1 MNYDS
6 IRSYNP
12 EELQDVY
19 TRMLAE
25 PMFQQVAGFVL
36 PNVPLQIV
44 EQEMRSCKTNLDFQ
58 KKFCYVFLK
67 NLLDKASDGMAIDFN
82 SVDTDKRYTFISNH
96 RDIVL
101 DSAFLSM
108 VLIDAGFSTTCE
120 IAIGDNLLA
129 WPWIE
134 DLVRTIKA
142 FIVRRGLSLREQLM
156 SSKLLASYMH
166 HVISDKNDNL
176 WIAQREGRAKDSDD
190 RTQPAILKMIAMAG
204 EGDAID
210 RLKEMHI
217 SPLCISYE
225 YDPCDI
231 LKAQEF
237 QLKRDNPEWKK
248 SKADDVN
255 SMRTGILGYK
265 GHVVYRATKCLDD
278 FLETLRE
285 APKTEI
291 FDLIA
296 AQMDKQI
303 HSAYE
308 LFPVNY
314 VALDRLN
321 GTREH
326 FNNGYTAEEEQ
337 KVNGYLKMQMQ
348 KVAIPNPDNE
358 FLMNC
363 MLTMYANPLK
373 NYLASKK

>member
-25 PMFQQVAGFVL
+25 PMFQQMAAFVL
-36 PNVPLQIV
+36 PGVPLAAV
-44 EQEMRSCKTNLDFQ
+44 EQEMRSCKTNLEFQ
-58 KKFCYVFLK
+58 KKFCYTFLHS
-67 NLLDKASDGMAIDFN
+67 LLEKASDGMTVDFN
-82 SVDTDKRYTFISNH
+82 AVSTDSRYTFISNH

-101 DSAFLSM
+101 DSAFLSK
-108 VLIDAGFSTTCE
+108 VLIDAGFPTTCE

-129 WPWIE
+129 WPWVE

-142 FIVRRGLSLREQLM
+142 FIVRRGLSLREQLVA
-156 SSKLLASYMH
+156 SKTLASYMR
-166 HVISDKNDNL
+166 HVIEDKNDNL
-176 WIAQREGRAKDSDD
+176 WIAQREGRAKDSND

-204 EGDAID
+204 NGDAID
-210 RLKEMHI
+210 RLKQMHI

-255 SMRTGILGYK
+255 SMKTGILGYK
-265 GHVVYRATKCLDD
+265 GRVVYRATECIDD

-285 APKTEI
+285 VPKTEV
-291 FDLIA
+291 FDVIA

-303 HSAYE
+303 HAAYE
-308 LFPVNY
+308 IFPINY
-314 VALDRLN
+314 IALDRLN
-321 GTREH
+321 GNRDN

-337 KVNGYLKMQMQ
+337 KVDGYLKMQMQ
-348 KVAIPNPDNE
+348 KVVIPNPDNDY
-358 FLMNC
+358 LMNC
-363 MLTMYANPLK
+363 LLTMYANPLK
-373 NYLASKK
+373 NHLGL

>member
-166 HVISDKNDNL
+166 HVITDKNDNL

-337 KVNGYLKMQMQ
+337 KVDGYLKMQMQ

>member
-67 NLLDKASDGMAIDFN
+67 NLLEKASDGMAIDFN

-108 VLIDAGFSTTCE
+108 VLIDAGFPTTCE

-166 HVISDKNDNL
+166 HVISEKNDNL

-296 AQMDKQI
+296 TQMDKQI

-337 KVNGYLKMQMQ
+337 KVDGYFKMQMQ

>member
-12 EELQDVY
+12 EELQDAY
-19 TRMLAE
+19 SRLLAE

-36 PNVPLQIV
+36 PNVPLQVV

-58 KKFCYVFLK
+58 KKFCYTFLH
-67 NLLDKASDGMAIDFN
+67 NLLAKASDGMNNDLSA
-82 SVDTDKRYTFISNH
+82 VDTTKRYTFISNH

-101 DSAFLSM
+101 DSAFLSK
-108 VLIDAGFSTTCE
+108 VLIDGGFPTTCE

-134 DLVRTIKA
+134 DLVRIIKA

-156 SSKLLASYMH
+156 ASKQLASYMH
-166 HVISDKNDNL
+166 YVISEKNDNL

-204 EGDAID
+204 EGDALD

-255 SMRTGILGYK
+255 SMKTGILGYK
-265 GHVVYRATKCLDD
+265 GHVVYRATKCIDD
-278 FLETLRE
+278 FLESLRE
-285 APKTEI
+285 APKTEV

-321 GTREH
+321 GTSEH
-326 FNNGYTAEEEQ
+326 LGNGYTEEEEQ
-337 KVNGYLKMQMQ
+337 KVDGYFKMQMQ
-348 KVAIPNPDNE
+348 KVTIPNPDKE
-358 FLMNC
+358 FLMNS
-363 MLTMYANPLK
+363 MLTMYANPLR
-373 NYLASKK
+373 NYLASK

>member
-19 TRMLAE
+19 SRLLAE
-25 PMFQQVAGFVL
+25 PMFQQMAGFVL
-36 PNVPLQIV
+36 PNVPLQVI
-44 EQEMRSCKTNLDFQ
+44 ESEMRSCKTNLDFQ
-58 KKFCYVFLK
+58 KKFCYSFLA
-67 NLLDKASDGMAIDFN
+67 NLLEKASDGMNIDFN
-82 SVDTDKRYTFISNH
+82 SLDVQKRYTFISNH

-101 DSAFLSM
+101 DSAFLSK

-129 WPWIE
+129 WPWVE

-142 FIVRRGLSLREQLM
+142 FIVRRGLSIREQLVA
-156 SSKLLASYMH
+156 SKQLASYMH
-166 HVISDKNDNL
+166 YVISEKYDNL

-217 SPLCISYE
+217 SPLSISYE

-237 QLKRDNPEWKK
+237 QLKRDNPDWKK

-255 SMRTGILGYK
+255 SMKTGILGYK
-265 GHVVYRATKCLDD
+265 GRIVYRATECIDN
-278 FLETLRE
+278 FLETLRDT
-285 APKTEI
+285 PKTEV

-296 AQMDKQI
+296 TQMDKQI

-308 LFPVNY
+308 LYPVNY
-314 VALDRLN
+314 IALDRLN

-326 FNNGYTAEEEQ
+326 LNNGYTAEEEQ
-337 KVNGYLKMQMQ
+337 KVDGYFAMQMQ
-348 KVAIPNPDNE
+348 KVVIPNPDKE

-363 MLTMYANPLK
+363 LLTMYANPLK
-373 NYLASKK
+373 NYLASK

>member
-12 EELQDVY
+12 EELQDAY
-19 TRMLAE
+19 SRLLAE

-36 PNVPLQIV
+36 PNVPLQVV

-58 KKFCYVFLK
+58 KKFCYTFLH
-67 NLLDKASDGMAIDFN
+67 NLLAKASDGMNNDLSA
-82 SVDTDKRYTFISNH
+82 VDTTKRYTFISNH

-101 DSAFLSM
+101 DSAFLSK
-108 VLIDAGFSTTCE
+108 VLIDGGFPTTCE

-134 DLVRTIKA
+134 DLVRIIKA

-156 SSKLLASYMH
+156 ASKQLASYMH
-166 HVISDKNDNL
+166 YVISEKNDNL

-204 EGDAID
+204 EGDALD

-255 SMRTGILGYK
+255 SMKTGILGYK
-265 GHVVYRATKCLDD
+265 GHVVYRATKCIDD
-278 FLETLRE
+278 FLESLRE
-285 APKTEI
+285 APKTEV

-321 GTREH
+321 GTSEH
-326 FNNGYTAEEEQ
+326 LGNGYTEEEEQ
-337 KVNGYLKMQMQ
+337 KVDGYFKMQMQ
-348 KVAIPNPDNE
+348 KVAIPNPDKE
-358 FLMNC
+358 FLMNS
-363 MLTMYANPLK
+363 MLTMYANPLR
-373 NYLASKK
+373 NYLASK

>member
-12 EELQDVY
+12 EELQDAY
-19 TRMLAE
+19 SRLLAE

-36 PNVPLQIV
+36 PNVPLQVV

-58 KKFCYVFLK
+58 KKFCYTFLH
-67 NLLDKASDGMAIDFN
+67 NLLAKASDGMNNDLSA
-82 SVDTDKRYTFISNH
+82 VDTSKRYTFISNH

-101 DSAFLSM
+101 DSAFLSK
-108 VLIDAGFSTTCE
+108 VLIDAGFPTTCE

-134 DLVRTIKA
+134 DLVRIIKA

-156 SSKLLASYMH
+156 ASKQLASYMH
-166 HVISDKNDNL
+166 YVISEKNDNL

-255 SMRTGILGYK
+255 SMKTGILGYK
-265 GHVVYRATKCLDD
+265 GHVVYRATECIDG

-285 APKTEI
+285 APKTEV

-296 AQMDKQI
+296 TQMDKQI

-326 FNNGYTAEEEQ
+326 LGNGYTAEEEH
-337 KVNGYLKMQMQ
+337 KVDGYFKMQMQ
-348 KVAIPNPDNE
+348 KVAIPNPDTE
-358 FLMNC
+358 FLMNS
-363 MLTMYANPLK
+363 MLNMYANPLK
-373 NYLASKK
+373 NYLASK

>member
-36 PNVPLQIV
+36 PNVPLQMV
-44 EQEMRSCKTNLDFQ
+44 EQEMRACKTNLDFQ

-67 NLLDKASDGMAIDFN
+67 NLLEKASDGMAIDFN
-82 SVDTDKRYTFISNH
+82 SVDTGKRYTFISNH

-108 VLIDAGFSTTCE
+108 VLIDAGFPTTCE

-156 SSKLLASYMH
+156 ASKLLASYMH
-166 HVISDKNDNL
+166 HVITDKNDNL

-265 GHVVYRATKCLDD
+265 GHVVYRATECIDD

-296 AQMDKQI
+296 TQMDKQI

-326 FNNGYTAEEEQ
+326 LNNGYTAEEEQ
-337 KVNGYLKMQMQ
+337 KVDGYLKMQMQ

-373 NYLASKK
+373 NYLASQK

>member
-12 EELQDVY
+12 EELQDAY
-19 TRMLAE
+19 SRLLAE

-36 PNVPLQIV
+36 PNVPLRVV

-58 KKFCYVFLK
+58 KKFCYTFLH
-67 NLLDKASDGMAIDFN
+67 NLLAKASDGMNNDLSA
-82 SVDTDKRYTFISNH
+82 VDTSKRYTFISNH

-101 DSAFLSM
+101 DSAFLSK
-108 VLIDAGFSTTCE
+108 VLIDAGFPTTCE

-134 DLVRTIKA
+134 DLVRIIKA

-156 SSKLLASYMH
+156 ASKQLASYMH
-166 HVISDKNDNL
+166 YVISEKNDNL

-204 EGDAID
+204 EGDSID

-255 SMRTGILGYK
+255 SMKTGILGYK
-265 GHVVYRATKCLDD
+265 GHVVYRATECIDG

-285 APKTEI
+285 APKTEV

-326 FNNGYTAEEEQ
+326 LDNGYTAEEEQ
-337 KVNGYLKMQMQ
+337 KVDGYFKMQMQ
-348 KVAIPNPDNE
+348 KVAIPNPDTE
-358 FLMNC
+358 FLMNS
-363 MLTMYANPLK
+363 MLNMYANPLK
-373 NYLASKK
+373 NYLASK

>member
-12 EELQDVY
+12 EELQDAY
-19 TRMLAE
+19 SRLLAE

-36 PNVPLQIV
+36 PNVPLQVV

-58 KKFCYVFLK
+58 KKFCYTFLH
-67 NLLDKASDGMAIDFN
+67 NLLAKASDGMNNDLSA
-82 SVDTDKRYTFISNH
+82 VDTSKRYTFISNH

-101 DSAFLSM
+101 DSAFLSK
-108 VLIDAGFSTTCE
+108 VLIDAGFPTTCE

-134 DLVRTIKA
+134 DLVRIIKA

-156 SSKLLASYMH
+156 ASKQLASYMH
-166 HVISDKNDNL
+166 YVISEKNDNL

-255 SMRTGILGYK
+255 SMKTGILGYK
-265 GHVVYRATKCLDD
+265 GHVVYRATECIDG

-285 APKTEI
+285 APKTEV

-326 FNNGYTAEEEQ
+326 LDNGYTAEEEH
-337 KVNGYLKMQMQ
+337 KVDGYFKMQMQ
-348 KVAIPNPDNE
+348 KVAIPNPDTE
-358 FLMNC
+358 FLMNS
-363 MLTMYANPLK
+363 MLNMYANPLK
-373 NYLASKK
+373 NYLASK

>member
-19 TRMLAE
+19 SRLLAE
-25 PMFQQVAGFVL
+25 PMFQQMAGFVL
-36 PNVPLQIV
+36 PNVPLQVI
-44 EQEMRSCKTNLDFQ
+44 ESEMRSCKTNLDFQ
-58 KKFCYVFLK
+58 KKFCYSFLA
-67 NLLDKASDGMAIDFN
+67 NLLEKASDGMNIDFN
-82 SVDTDKRYTFISNH
+82 SLDVQKRYTFISNH

-101 DSAFLSM
+101 DSAFLSK

-129 WPWIE
+129 WPWVE

-142 FIVRRGLSLREQLM
+142 FIVRRGLSIREQLVA
-156 SSKLLASYMH
+156 SKQLASYMH
-166 HVISDKNDNL
+166 YVISEKYDNL

-217 SPLCISYE
+217 SPLSISYE

-237 QLKRDNPEWKK
+237 QLKRDNPDWKK
-248 SKADDVN
+248 TKADDVN
-255 SMRTGILGYK
+255 SMKTGILGYK
-265 GHVVYRATKCLDD
+265 GRIVYRATECIDN
-278 FLETLRE
+278 FLETLRDT
-285 APKTEI
+285 PKTEV
-291 FDLIA
+291 FDLIST
-296 AQMDKQI
+296 QMDKQI

-308 LFPVNY
+308 LYPVNY
-314 VALDRLN
+314 IALDRLN

-326 FNNGYTAEEEQ
+326 LNNGYTAEEEQ
-337 KVNGYLKMQMQ
+337 KVDGYLAMQMQ
-348 KVAIPNPDNE
+348 KVVIPNPDKE

-363 MLTMYANPLK
+363 LLTMYANPLK
-373 NYLASKK
+373 NYLASK

>member
-19 TRMLAE
+19 SRLLAE
-25 PMFQQVAGFVL
+25 PMFQQMAGFVL
-36 PNVPLQIV
+36 PNVPLQVI
-44 EQEMRSCKTNLDFQ
+44 ESEMRSCKTNLDFQ
-58 KKFCYVFLK
+58 KKFCYSFLA
-67 NLLDKASDGMAIDFN
+67 NLLEKASDGMNIDFN
-82 SVDTDKRYTFISNH
+82 SLDVQKRYTFISNH

-101 DSAFLSM
+101 DSAFLSK

-129 WPWIE
+129 WPWVE

-142 FIVRRGLSLREQLM
+142 FIVRRGLSIREQLVA
-156 SSKLLASYMH
+156 SKQLASYMH
-166 HVISDKNDNL
+166 YVISEKYDNL

-217 SPLCISYE
+217 SPLSISYE

-237 QLKRDNPEWKK
+237 QLKRDNPDWKK

-255 SMRTGILGYK
+255 SMKTGILGYK
-265 GHVVYRATKCLDD
+265 GRIVYRATECIDN
-278 FLETLRE
+278 FLETLRDT
-285 APKTEI
+285 PKTEV
-291 FDLIA
+291 FDLIST
-296 AQMDKQI
+296 QMDKQI

-308 LFPVNY
+308 LYPVNY
-314 VALDRLN
+314 IALDRLN

-326 FNNGYTAEEEQ
+326 LNNGYTAEEEQ
-337 KVNGYLKMQMQ
+337 KVDGYFAMQMQ
-348 KVAIPNPDNE
+348 KVVIPNPDKE

-363 MLTMYANPLK
+363 LLTMYANPLK
-373 NYLASKK
+373 NYLASK

>member
-12 EELQDVY
+12 EELQDAY
-19 TRMLAE
+19 SRLLAE

-36 PNVPLQIV
+36 PNVPLQVV

-58 KKFCYVFLK
+58 KKFCYTFLQ
-67 NLLDKASDGMAIDFN
+67 NLLAKASDGMNNDLSA
-82 SVDTDKRYTFISNH
+82 VDTSKRYTFISNH

-101 DSAFLSM
+101 DSAFLSK
-108 VLIDAGFSTTCE
+108 VLIDAGFPTTCE

-134 DLVRTIKA
+134 DLVRIIKA

-156 SSKLLASYMH
+156 ASKQLASYMH
-166 HVISDKNDNL
+166 YVISEKNDNL

-255 SMRTGILGYK
+255 SMKTGILGYK
-265 GHVVYRATKCLDD
+265 GHVVYRATKCIDD
-278 FLETLRE
+278 FLESLRE
-285 APKTEI
+285 APKTEV

-308 LFPVNY
+308 LFSVNY

-321 GTREH
+321 GTREY
-326 FNNGYTAEEEQ
+326 FNNGYTEEEEQ
-337 KVNGYLKMQMQ
+337 KVDGYFKMQMQ
-348 KVAIPNPDNE
+348 KVVIPNPDTE
-358 FLMNC
+358 FLMNS
-363 MLTMYANPLK
+363 MLTMYANPLR
-373 NYLASKK
+373 NYLASKE

>member
-12 EELQDVY
+12 EELQDAY
-19 TRMLAE
+19 SRLLAE

-36 PNVPLQIV
+36 PNVPLQVV

-58 KKFCYVFLK
+58 KKFCYTFLH
-67 NLLDKASDGMAIDFN
+67 NLLAKASDGMNNDLSA
-82 SVDTDKRYTFISNH
+82 VDTSKRYTFISNH

-101 DSAFLSM
+101 DSAFLSK
-108 VLIDAGFSTTCE
+108 VLIDAGFPTTCE

-134 DLVRTIKA
+134 DLVRIIKA

-156 SSKLLASYMH
+156 ASKQLASYMH
-166 HVISDKNDNL
+166 YVISEKNDNL

-255 SMRTGILGYK
+255 SMKTGILGYK
-265 GHVVYRATKCLDD
+265 GHVVYRATECIDG

-285 APKTEI
+285 APKTEV

-326 FNNGYTAEEEQ
+326 LDNGYTAEEEQ
-337 KVNGYLKMQMQ
+337 KVDGYFKMQMQ
-348 KVAIPNPDNE
+348 KVAIPNPDTE
-358 FLMNC
+358 FLMNS
-363 MLTMYANPLK
+363 MLNMYANPLR
-373 NYLASKK
+373 NYLASK

>member
-166 HVISDKNDNL
+166 HVITDKNDNL

-296 AQMDKQI
+296 TQMDKQI

-337 KVNGYLKMQMQ
+337 KVDGYLKMQMQ
-348 KVAIPNPDNE
+348 KVVIPNPDNE

>member
-12 EELQDVY
+12 EELQDAY
-19 TRMLAE
+19 SRLLAE

-36 PNVPLQIV
+36 PNVPLQVV
-44 EQEMRSCKTNLDFQ
+44 EQEMRSCKTNLEFQ
-58 KKFCYVFLK
+58 KKFCYTFLQ
-67 NLLDKASDGMAIDFN
+67 NLLAKASDGMNNDLSA
-82 SVDTDKRYTFISNH
+82 VDTSKRYTFISNH

-101 DSAFLSM
+101 DSAFLSK
-108 VLIDAGFSTTCE
+108 VLIDAGFPTTCE

-134 DLVRTIKA
+134 DLVRIIKA
-142 FIVRRGLSLREQLM
+142 FIVRRGLSLREQLVA
-156 SSKLLASYMH
+156 SKQLASYMH
-166 HVISDKNDNL
+166 YVISEKNDNL

-255 SMRTGILGYK
+255 SMKTGILGYK

-278 FLETLRE
+278 FLESLRE
-285 APKTEI
+285 APKTEV

-326 FNNGYTAEEEQ
+326 LNNGYTAEEEQ
-337 KVNGYLKMQMQ
+337 KVDAYFKMQMQ
-348 KVAIPNPDNE
+348 KVAIPNPDTE
-358 FLMNC
+358 FLMNS
-363 MLTMYANPLK
+363 MLNMYANPLK
-373 NYLASKK
+373 NYLASK